1 MTTLVKKSSCCPPG
15 KTRDA
20 DPASPP
26 KEDDMKEKLL
36 ASAAL
41 VLLACTPA
49 MAQGLDEVKHKF
61 ASVSGIVQDK
71 CMACHSR
78 L

>member
-1 MTTLVKKSSCCPPG
+1 MP
-15 KTRDA
+15 TRHR
-20 DPASPP
+20 PP

-49 MAQGLDEVKHKF
+49 MAQGWT
-61 ASVSGIVQDK
+61 
-71 CMACHSR
+71 M
-78 L
+78 

>member
-1 MTTLVKKSSCCPPG
+1 MKKSSCYPG

-20 DPASPP
+20 VPASPP

-41 VLLACTPA
+41 VLLACARGWAALTLYKL
-49 MAQGLDEVKHKF
+49 QEEEL
-61 ASVSGIVQDK
+61 
-71 CMACHSR
+71 
-78 L
+78 